1 MYTFEHF
8 DLIKTIKCLPAEA
21 ILFYQ
26 WCKRR
31 ETKHCQCGDS
41 SVCGVW
47 TAFLFVSHALTLL
60 FNRKFNKSYVKQAFF
75 HTPVEDKIKA
85 FSPFQSQH

>member
-21 ILFYQ
+21 ILYYQ

-31 ETKHCQCGDS
+31 EKKNIA
-41 SVCGVW
+41 SVVTLQFVVCD

-60 FNRKFNKSYVKQAFF
+60 FNRKFNKRK
-75 HTPVEDKIKA
+75 KLC
-85 FSPFQSQH
+85 